1 MEIYLHNSLTRKRE
15 KFVPQNENEVGI
27 YVCGPTVYDRAH
39 IGNARPYTVFDVFIR
54 LMRRLY
60 PKVTYVRNITDI
72 DDKIMDAAKKNGE
85 KISDLTQRTTQK
97 FHKDMAAIGN
107 LPPDVE
113 PRATGHVAEM
123 IAMIENLIE
132 KGHAYAA
139 EGHVLFSVKTL
150 PSYGELSGVNHDEM
164 LSGARVE
171 VAPYKRDPEDFVLW
185 KPSLQDGVMPGWE
198 SPWGYGRP
206 GWHIECSAMSSKYLG
221 ETFDIHGGGQD
232 LIFPHHENEIA
243 QSKGC
248 HHSKPLARY
257 WVHNGILTVG
267 GEKMS
272 KSLGN
277 FITVDDLL
285 SKMPGEL
292 IRFVILSTHYRQA
305 LDWNDQ
311 AVEQGKSALDRLY
324 NALRGRTVEPQDLPL
339 THPVVLALLEDIN
352 TPLAISHLHEI
363 ATNLNKATSETEKNR
378 LASELKAAGLV
389 MGLLQVD
396 PEVWFQGDSPDHEIV
411 SLIEAR
417 DAARTRRDF
426 QEADR
431 LRDLLASKDI
441 ILEDSPQG
449 TLWKRRG

>member
-1 MEIYLHNSLTRKRE
+1 MDIYLHNSLSRKRE
-15 KFVPQNENEVGI
+15 KFTPLSLESVGL

-39 IGNARPYTVFDVFIR
+39 IGNARPYTVFDVFVR
-54 LMRRLY
+54 LLRRLY
-60 PKVTYVRNITDI
+60 PQVTYVRNITDI

-85 KISDLTQRTTQK
+85 DISELTLRTTQK
-97 FHKDMAAIGN
+97 FHEDMAAIGN
-107 LPPDVE
+107 FAPDIE
-113 PRATGHVAEM
+113 PRATGHVSEM
-123 IAMIENLIE
+123 ISMIEDLIE

-150 PSYGELSGVNHDEM
+150 PSYGELSGVNQDEM

-171 VAPYKRDPEDFVLW
+171 VAPYKKDPEDFVLW
-185 KPSLQDGVMPGWE
+185 KPSLQDGIMPGWE

-221 ETFDIHGGGQD
+221 QTFDIHGGGQD

-248 HHSKPLARY
+248 HHGAPLARY

-311 AVEQGKSALDRLY
+311 AVTQAKSGLDRLY
-324 NALRGRTVEPQDLPL
+324 NALRGRVIQEQELSLD
-339 THPVVLALLEDIN
+339 HPLALALAEDIN
-352 TPLAISHLHEI
+352 TPLAISYLHEL
-363 ATNLNKATSETEKNR
+363 ATNINKSKSEDEKNK
-378 LASELKAAGLV
+378 LASELKATGFVL
-389 MGLLQVD
+389 GLLQQD
-396 PEVWFQGDSPDHEIV
+396 PEVWFQGDFQDDEII

-417 DAARTRRDF
+417 EEARKRRDF
-426 QEADR
+426 TEADR
-431 LRDLLASKDI
+431 LRDALLAKDI

-449 TLWKRRG
+449 ALWKRKG